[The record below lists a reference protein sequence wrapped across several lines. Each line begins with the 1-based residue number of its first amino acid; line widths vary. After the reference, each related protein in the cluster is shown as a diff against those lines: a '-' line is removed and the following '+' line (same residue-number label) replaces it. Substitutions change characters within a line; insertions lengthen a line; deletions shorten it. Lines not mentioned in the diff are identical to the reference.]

1 MAIIY
6 ARQSLDRD
14 GEGAA
19 VARQLEDC
27 RNLASLQ
34 GLRISHEYVDND
46 KSASKGI
53 RPEFMAM
60 LEAIKAGDVDTIIC
74 WHTDR
79 LYRRVR
85 DLVELVELA
94 EKHALK
100 ILTVRGGDLDL
111 NNATGRMM
119 AQIMGA
125 VARQEVEHKGERQKV
140 ANLERAKQGHRHF
153 GNRPYGYERIASD
166 IRIIESEAAVLREA
180 VNRYIAGDSWHAIAK
195 DLKARG
201 VVGISGR
208 PFTYQ
213 NIRLRASNPAL
224 AGVRTYLG
232 EVVNENGTWPAIID
246 KTTWERFQ
254 TVSAVRTQQQDWD
267 KRIKY
272 LGSGLYLCGKC
283 GAKMKVSRDWG
294 KSHKGPTADHPPI
307 YQCVNLDMRR
317 RLEPVDELVEVAII
331 ERLSQ
336 SDVLR
341 LLSPSEDVSA
351 LAAESQELRQRID
364 GLASLYADGTLTGAA
379 VRSEKTKLQTKLDA
393 LQSRI
398 ASAEG
403 GAVINALATSTDV
416 GKYWHETMSLQ
427 NKRRI
432 LDALLTVT
440 IQPTKRGGNNAFRPE
455 DVSIAWR
462 S

>member
-1 MAIIY
+1 
-6 ARQSLDRD
+6 
-14 GEGAA
+14 
-19 VARQLEDC
+19 
-27 RNLASLQ
+27 
-34 GLRISHEYVDND
+34 
-46 KSASKGI
+46 
-53 RPEFMAM
+53 
-60 LEAIKAGDVDTIIC
+60 
-74 WHTDR
+74 
-79 LYRRVR
+79 
-85 DLVELVELA
+85 
-94 EKHALK
+94 
-100 ILTVRGGDLDL
+100 
-111 NNATGRMM
+111 
-119 AQIMGA
+119 
-125 VARQEVEHKGERQKV
+125 
-140 ANLERAKQGHRHF
+140 
-153 GNRPYGYERIASD
+153 
-166 IRIIESEAAVLREA
+166 
-180 VNRYIAGDSWHAIAK
+180 
-195 DLKARG
+195 
-201 VVGISGR
+201 
-208 PFTYQ
+208 
-213 NIRLRASNPAL
+213 
-224 AGVRTYLG
+224 
-232 EVVNENGTWPAIID
+232 
-246 KTTWERFQ
+246 
-254 TVSAVRTQQQDWD
+254 
-267 KRIKY
+267 
-272 LGSGLYLCGKC
+272 
-283 GAKMKVSRDWG
+283 
-294 KSHKGPTADHPPI
+294 
-307 YQCVNLDMRR
+307 MRR